1 MGLKRAGIVVPDSP
15 QGVEIAGATK
25 NTKPLSNGR
34 IPDGNMPDG
43 QKLEVK
49 SGGTIGN
56 TKQLREMGEGA
67 MAETGK
73 PLAVPVKTELQPST
87 GP

>member
-1 MGLKRAGIVVPDSP
+1 
-15 QGVEIAGATK
+15 VEIAGATK

-73 PLAVPVKTELQPST
+73 PLKVVPTNPNAHVTKGALGNRNLDIQTPK
-87 GP
+87 